1 MFSRDGSGFYRPCR
15 CAVHPLPRPFF
26 ASRHALAALVLTT
39 AVAGAIAAC
48 GRVDSAPTA
57 SSGDSGAAGADATT
71 NPPLPSGDGAP
82 WVEPPWDA
90 FAVDAE
96 VPPDAGPPPVLAC
109 AVDAAM
115 PCPFLP
121 SVCIDDR
128 WLRFYTSGVCDGGT
142 CVYQSGEYLCPASPV
157 KPDCMDG
164 GCRII
169 VLR

>member
-1 MFSRDGSGFYRPCR
+1 
-15 CAVHPLPRPFF
+15 VHPLLRPFF
-26 ASRHALAALVLTT
+26 APRHALAALVLTT

-48 GRVDSAPTA
+48 GRVDSAPST
-57 SSGDSGAAGADATT
+57 SSGDSGADATT
-71 NPPLPSGDGAP
+71 NLPPPGGDGAP

-90 FAVDAE
+90 IATDAD

-121 SVCIDDR
+121 SECIDDR
-128 WLRFYTSGVCDGGT
+128 WLRYYTAGVCDGGT
-142 CVYQSGEYLCPASPV
+142 CVYQSGEYLCPTSPV

-164 GCRII
+164 GCRIV